1 MHRQTELVCYKI
13 LVLSSLKTCILQ
25 VNFLSIS
32 VEDNTRSDIWKRKIV
47 NTQIDT
53 MLIFVI
59 VWPKNYTSTQKKNH
73 KKNTKNPQKWTLVK
87 ILQIQIFFCF
97 YQLPII
103 FNQMDEKGMQHF
115 CISILH
121 GLYFH
126 VAFSSMCL
134 SNTAKSH
141 KRRIKVDNT

>member
-87 ILQIQIFFCF
+87 ILQIQIFFASTN
-97 YQLPII
+97 YQLYLIKWMKKECSISVFLYCMGYI
-103 FNQMDEKGMQHF
+103 FMLHF
-115 CISILH
+115 LQCVYATQQSR
-121 GLYFH
+121 
-126 VAFSSMCL
+126 
-134 SNTAKSH
+134 SH
-141 KRRIKVDNT
+141 T